1 MTTEMKLLRELKV
14 PVETLK
20 LLREYHEY
28 HCDSVVRCVGVVNLP
43 TGGHMYLMRF
53 RNERGLQCSSLDMI
67 GHRAYGAYVTEMW
80 SCERPD
86 EQEMLRQ
93 VLEGDEVYA
102 DD

>member
-1 MTTEMKLLRELKV
+1 METKVVQALKINE
-14 PVETLK
+14 ETLH

-28 HCDSVVRCVGVVNLP
+28 HGDGAIRCRGVVTMP
-43 TGGHMYLMRF
+43 TGGHMYLMRY

-67 GHRAYGAYVTEMW
+67 GYGADGPYATEMW

-86 EQEMLRQ
+86 EQDMLRE
-93 VLEGDEVYA
+93 VLEGDETYA

>member
-1 MTTEMKLLRELKV
+1 MERKLVRVLKV
-14 PVETLK
+14 SAETMK

-28 HCDSVVRCVGVVNLP
+28 HCDSAVRCVGVVKLP

-67 GHRAYGAYVTEMW
+67 GHGADGAYATEMW